1 MTVFIIASTGRC
13 GTQAICDAFGLYS
26 DHQVRH
32 EPEPL
37 LLAEAQRA
45 HLGRWRYSPTY
56 VRRMLGFRRLDG
68 DRYGESVRCPTLV
81 GDIAR
86 VAPGSRLVVLFRS
99 PSGYMASA
107 WSRGVMRKG
116 DQWDQ
121 WRILP
126 PDAAGRDVVDLIG
139 LHYAEVNQILADTV
153 ASLGDRA
160 TVVEVGDLDA
170 VVDQVAVFAGIG
182 ITDRQAMSD
191 LLAQRPNAGPSGPW
205 GDAAAG
211 PMSDDVAS
219 RANDA
224 YLRLQALAG
233 P

>member
-1 MTVFIIASTGRC
+1 
-13 GTQAICDAFGLYS
+13 
-26 DHQVRH
+26 
-32 EPEPL
+32 
-37 LLAEAQRA
+37 
-45 HLGRWRYSPTY
+45 
-56 VRRMLGFRRLDG
+56 
-68 DRYGESVRCPTLV
+68 
-81 GDIAR
+81 
-86 VAPGSRLVVLFRS
+86 
-99 PSGYMASA
+99 
-107 WSRGVMRKG
+107 MRKG

-126 PDAAGRDVVDLIG
+126 PDAAGRNVVDLIG
-139 LHYAEVNQILADTV
+139 LHYAEVNRILADTV

-170 VVDQVAVFAGIG
+170 VVDQVAAFAGIG

-205 GDAAAG
+205 GDATAG
-211 PMSDDVAS
+211 PMSDDVAL

-233 P
+233 H